1 MRQALHLSQH
11 SSGQASTSLRCH
23 GPLGLGVQPL
33 PARAPAF
40 PRPKRPL
47 TTAALP
53 LEALDHLAATAGPA
67 LDHVAATAGPALDHL
82 HHLLSLAYEPI
93 VLPCSTMNCGD
104 VTHRSTLD
112 PALRMEERGLNPWS
126 LVLLAAAAA
135 YLCAKPGVVVGA
147 FDYYIAAP
155 LQRAT
160 QQVYTKDDFVIGKKV
175 GGGGFGTVYRALL
188 RDPKKV
194 RRPRR
199 GGAALDRRGWVAG
212 GTSNVGIGPNEEAVI
227 LKKATEFGEA
237 EVWMNERIMR
247 TDPTAAARFITAFS
261 DGTGKVG
268 EPLWLVWA
276 YEGDYNLAE
285 LMQNKDFPYNLE
297 APIFGRPLNIPEG
310 PERRAL
316 AVAAAMR
323 QLLEGLEACHGAG
336 IVHRDIKP
344 QNAIMSDLDKRIKLI
359 DFGAAADLRI
369 GINYV
374 PNMYLLDP
382 RYSPPQQYIM
392 TPQTPRAPPPPVA
405 ALLSPVLW
413 HLNSPDRF
421 DMWSA
426 GIVLL
431 QMALPPLRN
440 DNALVAFKKALGDE
454 HKWDLRAWRRAAE
467 ARRDRAWADGF
478 ATLDAFDGHGWDLA
492 CRLIQYEP
500 SDRLSAAAALAH
512 PWFGDTVVSQL
523 ASTVQSLGRAASLV
537 TLSVDEEWV
546 KDRIAMNGTKQSG
559 GLTEAWLNEEIT
571 VDDGAPPPAQL
582 PNGGATIAWWQQRQ
596 ADFEQRRVRL
606 ESQWRQAQQ
615 TIKSGLHQRAPR

>member
-1 MRQALHLSQH
+1 MCL
-11 SSGQASTSLRCH
+11 
-23 GPLGLGVQPL
+23 PL

-160 QQVYTKDDFVIGKKV
+160 QQDDFVIGKKV

-285 LMQNKDFPYNLE
+285 LMQARRAGGRMAVA
-297 APIFGRPLNIPEG
+297 APPQG

-392 TPQTPRAPPPPVA
+392 TP
-405 ALLSPVLW
+405 
-413 HLNSPDRF
+413 
-421 DMWSA
+421 
-426 GIVLL
+426 

-559 GLTEAWLNEEIT
+559 GLTEAWL
-571 VDDGAPPPAQL
+571 
-582 PNGGATIAWWQQRQ
+582 
-596 ADFEQRRVRL
+596 
-606 ESQWRQAQQ
+606 
-615 TIKSGLHQRAPR
+615 K